1 MNSRSILLSRATAK
15 AQFCHQT
22 FLFFCVEGTGGRK
35 GVIDRDTQTILGK
48 SNFFTKSGNATFTV
62 YCPKGQGSKGGWV
75 SEKNLNCN
83 KPTDPVFFFFMCP
96 IAIRVS

>member
-1 MNSRSILLSRATAK
+1 MGYKVYGMGTSRATAK

-48 SNFFTKSGNATFTV
+48 SNFLQNLESNF
-62 YCPKGQGSKGGWV
+62 YWLLSKGSRVKGWV
-75 SEKNLNCN
+75 G
-83 KPTDPVFFFFMCP
+83 V
-96 IAIRVS
+96 